1 MTQYRTAQGRSVDM
15 SRLIAKNEKTR
26 AVGNMKV
33 NARGDVIDGQG
44 KIVKSV
50 NDRTSERYANTVSNG
65 AARQVNT
72 RVQPQPDRQP
82 APAAVA
88 PVEEK
93 LPIEEEFDSQDD
105 AEIEQIKQQETK
117 QQETKKG
124 KK

>member
-33 NARGDVIDGQG
+33 NARGDIIDGHG
-44 KIVKSV
+44 RIVQSV
-50 NDRTSERYANTVSNG
+50 NERTSQRYENTVSKT
-65 AARQVNT
+65 AKPVNT
-72 RVQPQPDRQP
+72 RVQPDRQP
-82 APAAVA
+82 TPAPKQATQA
-88 PVEEK
+88 PVEIEEK

-105 AEIEQIKQQETK
+105 IEIEEIKK
-117 QQETKKG
+117 QETKKG